1 MAATINR
8 QAKAMNAMPPG
19 LGPPIF
25 TLSRIDSAKGE
36 MWFGFEYEC
45 KCEMM
50 TEGADRAF
58 VDPTVARMTGDI
70 RVVMSFMVILGC
82 FFPFL

>member
-1 MAATINR
+1 MTATSNR
-8 QAKAMNAMPPG
+8 HAKSMNAMPPG
-19 LGPPIF
+19 RGPSIF

-70 RVVMSFMVILGC
+70 RVVMSFMVALGY
-82 FFPFL
+82 FFPLL